1 MAKITP
7 LEKLKEE
14 SHLPDTKW
22 GKLLGATPVVMTV
35 IATLLAGLASSEMTK
50 AQYERAY
57 AAQLQ
62 SRAGD
67 QWAYFQAKRLRG
79 EMQRNTLDILSAQTS
94 AAGVGNEIA
103 DAAPLPPKAPE
114 LAPEVA
120 AVLKAVADDASDD
133 VIDPL
138 LMNLSPATLAEAQRA
153 AKEHAEAYDALTEPL
168 LAKIEAGGAPVA
180 RLRFNAERYDH
191 EAQLNAS
198 VARLYELQVRKT
210 NLKAQRHH
218 MRSQRFFFGMLAAQM
233 GVIISTL
240 AMAAKKRSLLWSLAA
255 GAGLVAVVFAIYVYL
270 YV

>member
-1 MAKITP
+1 MAKTTP

-14 SHLPDTKW
+14 AHLPDTKW
-22 GKLLGATPVVMTV
+22 GKLLGATPIIMTV

-67 QWAYFQAKRLRG
+67 QWAFFQAKRLRG
-79 EMQRNTLDILSAQTS
+79 EMQRNTLDILAAQ
-94 AAGVGNEIA
+94 AGGA
-103 DAAPLPPKAPE
+103 DASGEEAPTPPPAPTLPA
-114 LAPEVA
+114 EVV
-120 AVLKAVADDASDD
+120 AVLAAMKNDAPDEAL
-133 VIDPL
+133 VPL
-138 LMNLSPATLAEAQRA
+138 LTKLSAATLAEAQRA
-153 AKEHAEAYDALTEPL
+153 AKEHAEAYDALTKPL
-168 LAKIEAGGAPVA
+168 LSRIEAGGASMP
-180 RLRFNAERYDH
+180 RLKFNAVRYDH

-198 VARLYELQVRKT
+198 IARLYEVEVRKT
-210 NLKAQRHH
+210 NVKAQRHH
-218 MRSQRFFFGMLAAQM
+218 TRSQRFFFGMLGAQM

-255 GAGLVAVVFAIYVYL
+255 GAGLIAVVFAIYVYL